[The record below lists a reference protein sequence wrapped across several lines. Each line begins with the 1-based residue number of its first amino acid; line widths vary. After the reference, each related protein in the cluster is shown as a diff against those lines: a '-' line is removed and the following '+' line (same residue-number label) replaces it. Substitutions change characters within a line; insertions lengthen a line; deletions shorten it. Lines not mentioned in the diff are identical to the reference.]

1 MSAFG
6 QLESAWPAFGSQL
19 VQDGKVY
26 CCAGRSMNLSSGVYM
41 YALDVKTG
49 TVLVAKNIAADL
61 TSEGELKDSVL
72 TDILV
77 GDEQRLHMRGFLLN
91 TQTFETA
98 GKCSWSS
105 KKKTFPTPP
114 PYIEAYC
121 GFLDSSWYNDS
132 YLIYRQR
139 SNVGHLLAL
148 DKAQQTLYGLQ
159 GYKVYK
165 GGSNVQDVK
174 KVGADGYRI
183 FSRPAE
189 EALADD
195 TWSASLQFRGLAMVT
210 GKDTLYVVG
219 APDKFGPEDDPWKH
233 LDGRGGAVLAVF
245 AKENGEQ
252 LFDLNLEAGPV
263 FDGMAAAY
271 GELFISCNDGTIQCY
286 GN

>member
-1 MSAFG
+1 
-6 QLESAWPAFGSQL
+6 
-19 VQDGKVY
+19 
-26 CCAGRSMNLSSGVYM
+26 M

-49 TVLVAKNIAADL
+49 AVLAAKNLGADL
-61 TSEGELKDSVL
+61 TSWGEIKNTVL
-72 TDILV
+72 SDILV
-77 GDEQRLHMRGFLLN
+77 GDDKHLHVRGLLLD
-91 TQTFETA
+91 TQTFERA
-98 GKCSWSS
+98 KEHDWSQKMRS
-105 KKKTFPTPP
+105 DPTTV
-114 PYIEAYC
+114 PYVKAYA

-195 TWSASLQFRGLAMVT
+195 AWSTSLQFRGLAMVT
-210 GKDTLYVVG
+210 GKEMLYVAGV
-219 APDKFGPEDDPWKH
+219 PDKFGSEDDPWKY
-233 LDGRGGAVLAVF
+233 LEGRGGGVLAVLSK
-245 AKENGEQ
+245 ATGKAISE
-252 LFDLNLEAGPV
+252 LPLESAPV
-263 FDGMAAAY
+263 FDGMAAAH

-286 GN
+286 GK